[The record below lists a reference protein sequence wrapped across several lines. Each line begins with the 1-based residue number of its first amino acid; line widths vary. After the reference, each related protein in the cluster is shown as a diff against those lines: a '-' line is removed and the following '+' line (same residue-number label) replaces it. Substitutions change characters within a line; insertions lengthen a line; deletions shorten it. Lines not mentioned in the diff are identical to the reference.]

1 MILQG
6 TKRRVYLFLSVRPSL
21 LIQYFSAAP
30 FRLGFFTFRAPVHLL
45 YDWVLFRFCLRV
57 RAYVRAGADFEMF
70 LCLSL
75 FVALAQTYLLHT
87 SMSGYGVSNSGDKR
101 PSTAVLSSQIDADMY
116 TRSRTRTE
124 RRPH

>member
-70 LCLSL
+70 LCLS
-75 FVALAQTYLLHT
+75 QMYLLHT
-87 SMSGYGVSNSGDKR
+87 SMSGYGVSNNGDKR
-101 PSTAVLSSQIDADMY
+101 PSAAVLSSQIHADMY
-116 TRSRTRTE
+116 TQSRTQTE